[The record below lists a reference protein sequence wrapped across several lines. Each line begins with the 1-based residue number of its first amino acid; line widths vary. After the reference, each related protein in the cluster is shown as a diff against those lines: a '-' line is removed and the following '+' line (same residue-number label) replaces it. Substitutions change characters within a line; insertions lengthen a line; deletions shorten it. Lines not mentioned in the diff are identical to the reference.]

1 MADDSKHH
9 HHHHH
14 HGVSK
19 FLSRDRWR
27 SKSNPDDPPKGLV
40 TDQNVADFLKPGAAS
55 VFASASGRGRPIA
68 PAAPRIDIAAA
79 QKWAGNSADLRS
91 GNGMPTP
98 SSLRP
103 RGGSQRKPRRPGLT
117 VTFSVIP
124 DIIGEGGEECEAP
137 TMEISLGRA
146 EELRQHDVRG
156 QFHRDPRAADMSTAG
171 LQRSNTTFD
180 SASSQFGAKP
190 GQGQVAA
197 AYRQLV
203 GDETDQVSF
212 DDDSMPPKPIKRSAT
227 GFSSTSGRDSMSSV
241 YSDEN
246 SDHAPDR
253 RPPAPPS
260 NAFQLPEF
268 SSLMDDSP
276 LDLNFSRSL
285 SRSQSD
291 SSQFQSMSPVER
303 SNKIQKM
310 RLEEGL
316 VMHQNSRR
324 SIIDL
329 AAENVPASETAPKQA
344 PSVPNSAVSQPAGY
358 RAYSPVDVAKP
369 RRAPTLPT
377 EPRAYTS
384 AQASYQP
391 QLGKSQ
397 SIRENK
403 PPESLPKQSLPYR
416 KPVPPGGPPA
426 QLSAGGIATRPTPSP
441 LTIPP
446 GPDFHAN
453 AKQPDNHSLVSSQ
466 SARSQFS
473 DMKSPPTATSA
484 KAPSATSQAAY
495 DDFGRRCEHMK
506 GIFRLQAEFEKSM
519 SSYTPTQWLRAAAW
533 WFVRGRAG
541 MESIIRSRP
550 RSADGQTPGSSHT
563 QLLTQP
569 HVDLAKSWWI
579 LAEVIPA
586 HHSLPPSSE
595 SLYGERAAAAAAA
608 NDGTLTEFFDSC
620 DILNSSLKA
629 LLSSMNRNHVMP
641 PHSALIQG
649 QDQTIWVQYPP
660 FAPDILPI
668 LSGGKRSLTE
678 SAAVRTFDP
687 LSLMAIGDTKKD
699 FSYYRWFVN
708 ATISADDQA
717 EQISFQCLFSVM
729 RARNDWHPKVGICSQ
744 KELVSLC
751 ITGERKYGP
760 SWEDV
765 KWSELDSSLQVKLP
779 HGYTLNAQLAE
790 PDYHL
795 LVSMYKKAFT
805 VQTSLF
811 PRDDERLL
819 FEAPLE
825 TFQYAD
831 NMRPPAFPLERM
843 RRCRVRLFGIS
854 EQRAEG
860 RGTRRF
866 YRGLRILVVT
876 SPKNRQLADVSH
888 EIGLRH
894 PILIEMLTEN
904 AGNESFPA
912 MSMFITEDKRQCSL
926 FMVFSQLRDRQML
939 YSALNESDLDNN
951 EMQYASSRLK
961 KLSIEPVLESEAH
974 SKAAQNPLGRVQ
986 WQEVVVL
993 NKDPMNPDDD
1003 FGETV
1008 LSDRLRIVAQGAG
1021 GTVTDRI
1028 NLGKSGRERSATLTD

>member
-1 MADDSKHH
+1 
-9 HHHHH
+9 
-14 HGVSK
+14 
-19 FLSRDRWR
+19 
-27 SKSNPDDPPKGLV
+27 
-40 TDQNVADFLKPGAAS
+40 
-55 VFASASGRGRPIA
+55 
-68 PAAPRIDIAAA
+68 
-79 QKWAGNSADLRS
+79 
-91 GNGMPTP
+91 
-98 SSLRP
+98 
-103 RGGSQRKPRRPGLT
+103 
-117 VTFSVIP
+117 
-124 DIIGEGGEECEAP
+124 
-137 TMEISLGRA
+137 
-146 EELRQHDVRG
+146 
-156 QFHRDPRAADMSTAG
+156 
-171 LQRSNTTFD
+171 
-180 SASSQFGAKP
+180 
-190 GQGQVAA
+190 
-197 AYRQLV
+197 
-203 GDETDQVSF
+203 
-212 DDDSMPPKPIKRSAT
+212 
-227 GFSSTSGRDSMSSV
+227 
-241 YSDEN
+241 
-246 SDHAPDR
+246 
-253 RPPAPPS
+253 
-260 NAFQLPEF
+260 
-268 SSLMDDSP
+268 
-276 LDLNFSRSL
+276 
-285 SRSQSD
+285 
-291 SSQFQSMSPVER
+291 
-303 SNKIQKM
+303 
-310 RLEEGL
+310 
-316 VMHQNSRR
+316 
-324 SIIDL
+324 
-329 AAENVPASETAPKQA
+329 
-344 PSVPNSAVSQPAGY
+344 
-358 RAYSPVDVAKP
+358 
-369 RRAPTLPT
+369 
-377 EPRAYTS
+377 
-384 AQASYQP
+384 
-391 QLGKSQ
+391 
-397 SIRENK
+397 
-403 PPESLPKQSLPYR
+403 
-416 KPVPPGGPPA
+416 
-426 QLSAGGIATRPTPSP
+426 
-441 LTIPP
+441 
-446 GPDFHAN
+446 
-453 AKQPDNHSLVSSQ
+453 
-466 SARSQFS
+466 
-473 DMKSPPTATSA
+473 
-484 KAPSATSQAAY
+484 
-495 DDFGRRCEHMK
+495 
-506 GIFRLQAEFEKSM
+506 
-519 SSYTPTQWLRAAAW
+519 
-533 WFVRGRAG
+533 
-541 MESIIRSRP
+541 MESIIRNRP
-550 RSADGQTPGSSHT
+550 RSADGQTPGSTHT

-586 HHSLPPSSE
+586 HHSLTPSSE

-608 NDGTLTEFFDSC
+608 NDGTMAEFFDGC
-620 DILNSSLKA
+620 DVLNSNLKA
-629 LLSSMNRNHVMP
+629 LLSSMTRNHVMP

-668 LSGGKRSLTE
+668 LSGGKQSLTE
-678 SAAVRTFDP
+678 SAAVRVFDP

-708 ATISADDQA
+708 TTISADDQA

-751 ITGERKYGP
+751 ITGERRYGP

-790 PDYHL
+790 QDYHL
-795 LVSMYKKAFT
+795 LGSMYKKAFT

-819 FEAPLE
+819 FEVPLE
-825 TFQYAD
+825 NFQYTD

-912 MSMFITEDKRQCSL
+912 MTMYIAEDKRQCSL

-951 EMQYASSRLK
+951 EMQYSSSRLK
-961 KLSIEPVLESEAH
+961 KLSIEPVLETEAH

-1028 NLGKSGRERSATLTD
+1028 NLGRSGRL

>member
-1 MADDSKHH
+1 MPNLGRLAT
-9 HHHHH
+9 
-14 HGVSK
+14 
-19 FLSRDRWR
+19 SR
-27 SKSNPDDPPKGLV
+27 
-40 TDQNVADFLKPGAAS
+40 
-55 VFASASGRGRPIA
+55 I
-68 PAAPRIDIAAA
+68 
-79 QKWAGNSADLRS
+79 
-91 GNGMPTP
+91 
-98 SSLRP
+98 SSLLAC
-103 RGGSQRKPRRPGLT
+103 RR
-117 VTFSVIP
+117 
-124 DIIGEGGEECEAP
+124 
-137 TMEISLGRA
+137 R
-146 EELRQHDVRG
+146 
-156 QFHRDPRAADMSTAG
+156 
-171 LQRSNTTFD
+171 
-180 SASSQFGAKP
+180 
-190 GQGQVAA
+190 
-197 AYRQLV
+197 
-203 GDETDQVSF
+203 
-212 DDDSMPPKPIKRSAT
+212 
-227 GFSSTSGRDSMSSV
+227 
-241 YSDEN
+241 
-246 SDHAPDR
+246 
-253 RPPAPPS
+253 
-260 NAFQLPEF
+260 
-268 SSLMDDSP
+268 
-276 LDLNFSRSL
+276 
-285 SRSQSD
+285 
-291 SSQFQSMSPVER
+291 
-303 SNKIQKM
+303 
-310 RLEEGL
+310 
-316 VMHQNSRR
+316 
-324 SIIDL
+324 
-329 AAENVPASETAPKQA
+329 QA
-344 PSVPNSAVSQPAGY
+344 PSSANSTHRTASLHVRAGVIPA
-358 RAYSPVDVAKP
+358 AAWQELSP
-369 RRAPTLPT
+369 
-377 EPRAYTS
+377 S
-384 AQASYQP
+384 
-391 QLGKSQ
+391 
-397 SIRENK
+397 RENK
-403 PPESLPKQSLPYR
+403 PPESLLKQSLPYR

-453 AKQPDNHSLVSSQ
+453 AKQPDNHSLMSSQ

-506 GIFRLQAEFEKSM
+506 GIFRLQAEFEKSL

-586 HHSLPPSSE
+586 HHSLPPTSE

-608 NDGTLTEFFDSC
+608 NDGTLTEFFDGC

-649 QDQTIWVQYPP
+649 QDQTIWVQYPS

-678 SAAVRTFDP
+678 SAAVRIFDP

-717 EQISFQCLFSVM
+717 DQISFQCLFSVM

-779 HGYTLNAQLAE
+779 HGYILNAQLAE

-825 TFQYAD
+825 TFQYTD

-866 YRGLRILVVT
+866 YRGLRILVRHQ
-876 SPKNRQLADVSH
+876 SEKQAASGRQPRNRPSAPHSH
-888 EIGLRH
+888 RNAHGECRERKLPGHEHVHHRGQTAVQPFHGLR
-894 PILIEMLTEN
+894 PI
-904 AGNESFPA
+904 AGSPDAVQRLERVGSRQQRDAVRVVETQETKHRARSGNGGALQSGAEPARKGAVAGGRRLEQRPHESGRRLWRNGA
-912 MSMFITEDKRQCSL
+912 
-926 FMVFSQLRDRQML
+926 LRSSEGRGPGCGRNGDRQDQPRQVWPR
-939 YSALNESDLDNN
+939 AKGNAN
-951 EMQYASSRLK
+951 
-961 KLSIEPVLESEAH
+961 
-974 SKAAQNPLGRVQ
+974 
-986 WQEVVVL
+986 
-993 NKDPMNPDDD
+993 
-1003 FGETV
+1003 
-1008 LSDRLRIVAQGAG
+1008 
-1021 GTVTDRI
+1021 
-1028 NLGKSGRERSATLTD
+1028 